1 MRDLSFISFLL
12 ANGENFSRKRN
23 PWNKLEMCLKTDK
36 GDAKLNSWCE
46 RKGTMKASRWDTFG
60 ENFNFTVSFLTCLLY
75 FFHRYALWNAWKAL
89 YYFLFSFS
97 FYYVVYILFFFY
109 LPSDVE
115 AVPIFLVLFLTPNCA
130 QQYLPLNSF
139 FHLFHFSYFLHPS
152 SSFTSY
158 LPLIN
163 SWCSRYIV
171 TLIMILSSFLFQ
183 SPTYFST

>member
-1 MRDLSFISFLL
+1 MNKTFPSFLPKS
-12 ANGENFSRKRN
+12 GTKETSQGSEFYSFSFSQWRELFKKN

-36 GDAKLNSWCE
+36 GNAKLNSWCE

-97 FYYVVYILFFFY
+97 FYYVVYIHFFY

-152 SSFTSY
+152 SSFTS
-158 LPLIN
+158 
-163 SWCSRYIV
+163 
-171 TLIMILSSFLFQ
+171 
-183 SPTYFST
+183 